1 MEFLQN
7 DENIRIGEDGFIWK
21 IINPELAKKL
31 FLSDLVDLYSLYP
44 DDSDSLITS
53 FSELVKAIDN
63 DLRIG
68 LEVGK
73 LNIQQIPDLT
83 DLFEPKKVFD
93 IHKTAI
99 IPYIIAEKV
108 TNNKTHQNFLI
119 EKVEHIYNV
128 NKTWR
133 EQLNTSKDQRE
144 FLKMFMEHWNKKL
157 INNEV

>member
-1 MEFLQN
+1 MQFLQN
-7 DENIRIGEDGFIWK
+7 DENIRITEDGFIWK

-53 FSELVKAIDN
+53 FSELSKAIDD

-83 DLFEPKKVFD
+83 DLFVKKD
-93 IHKTAI
+93 
-99 IPYIIAEKV
+99 
-108 TNNKTHQNFLI
+108 
-119 EKVEHIYNV
+119 
-128 NKTWR
+128 
-133 EQLNTSKDQRE
+133 
-144 FLKMFMEHWNKKL
+144 
-157 INNEV
+157 EV

>member
-1 MEFLQN
+1 MQFLQN

-21 IINPELAKKL
+21 IINSELAKKL

-53 FSELVKAIDN
+53 FSELVKAIDD

-83 DLFEPKKVFD
+83 DLFVKKD
-93 IHKTAI
+93 
-99 IPYIIAEKV
+99 
-108 TNNKTHQNFLI
+108 
-119 EKVEHIYNV
+119 
-128 NKTWR
+128 
-133 EQLNTSKDQRE
+133 
-144 FLKMFMEHWNKKL
+144 
-157 INNEV
+157 EV